1 MNKVEKTDLQHEF
14 KKSHNKP
21 GNPPTP
27 NEDAKIIRE
36 SKKDMRT
43 TD

>member
-14 KKSHNKP
+14 KKPHNKP
-21 GNPPTP
+21 GSVSTP
-27 NEDAKIIRE
+27 DGDAKITRE
-36 SKKDMRT
+36 SKKDVRT